1 MTGITIFY
9 GDNIIRYVVNT
20 KKGLRPYFKQLPDNY
35 QAKFELNLMSKFS
48 NFII

>member
-20 KKGLRPYFKQLPDNY
+20 KKG
-35 QAKFELNLMSKFS
+35 
-48 NFII
+48 

>member
-20 KKGLRPYFKQLPDNY
+20 K
-35 QAKFELNLMSKFS
+35 
-48 NFII
+48 

>member
-20 KKGLRPYFKQLPDNY
+20 KKRL
-35 QAKFELNLMSKFS
+35 
-48 NFII
+48 

>member
-20 KKGLRPYFKQLPDNY
+20 KKGLRPYF
-35 QAKFELNLMSKFS
+35 
-48 NFII
+48 

>member
-20 KKGLRPYFKQLPDNY
+20 KKG
-35 QAKFELNLMSKFS
+35 M
-48 NFII
+48 

>member
-20 KKGLRPYFKQLPDNY
+20 KKRLR
-35 QAKFELNLMSKFS
+35 
-48 NFII
+48 

>member
-20 KKGLRPYFKQLPDNY
+20 KKRLRPYF
-35 QAKFELNLMSKFS
+35 
-48 NFII
+48 

>member
-20 KKGLRPYFKQLPDNY
+20 KKGL
-35 QAKFELNLMSKFS
+35 
-48 NFII
+48 

>member
-20 KKGLRPYFKQLPDNY
+20 KK
-35 QAKFELNLMSKFS
+35 
-48 NFII
+48 

>member
-20 KKGLRPYFKQLPDNY
+20 KKGLR
-35 QAKFELNLMSKFS
+35 
-48 NFII
+48 